1 MNIMNKKMMKR
12 YIIPILILV
21 FCVMEGMQAQKM
33 MTPPH
38 VMVVPDMIYCKSH
51 GYVQEADNNGVVET
65 VPDYEKALSEDP
77 SLHSVLMQVAQLIT
91 DRNENIVI
99 VDLMEVI
106 NNAKADA
113 TMSAAN
119 AGDQSESVDETIIRN
134 SEADILVKVQFDLLK
149 NGPQY
154 QVSYTLTGTDAYTNQ
169 MFAPIEGMGAPS
181 TSANP
186 VVLLREAVF
195 SNMDAFLTKMLSYYS
210 NMQTR
215 GRMVAFDIKTT
226 STSAVNMNSKV
237 GEYTLREQIEDFL
250 YDNSVDGN
258 GLERVKS
265 GNTFLQYQGVYIPL
279 TATIRGRQRKQGAK
293 DVAQKLVNF
302 LEQNG
307 VNSEFKIRGLG
318 RVNIYIK

>member
-1 MNIMNKKMMKR
+1 MKKL
-12 YIIPILILV
+12 ILILAV
-21 FCVMEGMQAQKM
+21 LFGISGSMCAQKT

-38 VMVVPDMIYCKSH
+38 VMVVPDLIYCKAH
-51 GYVQEADNNGVVET
+51 GYVQQFNNMGNTET

-77 SLHSVLMQVAQLIT
+77 SLHSVLIQIAQLIT
-91 DRNENIVI
+91 DRNSDIVI
-99 VDLMEVI
+99 VDLLEAI

-113 TMSAAN
+113 AMAAAN
-119 AGDQSESVDETIIRN
+119 AGDQSESVDEAIIRN
-134 SEADILVKVQFDLLK
+134 SEADILVKVQFDLVK

-154 QVSYTLTGTDAYTNQ
+154 MVSYTITGTDAFTNR
-169 MFAPIEGMGAPS
+169 MFAPISGQGAPS
-181 TSANP
+181 TSASP

-210 NMQTR
+210 GMVTK
-215 GRMVAFDIKTT
+215 GRMMAFEIKTT
-226 STSAVNMNSKV
+226 TTSSVNMNSKV

-265 GNTFLQYQGVYIPL
+265 GSTFLQYDGVYVPL
-279 TATIRGRQRKQGAK
+279 ISTIRGRQRKQGAK

-307 VNSEFKIRGLG
+307 ISSEYKIRGLG
-318 RVNIYIK
+318 KVNIFIK

>member
-1 MNIMNKKMMKR
+1 MKR
-12 YIIPILILV
+12 LILV
-21 FCVMEGMQAQKM
+21 FAVLFGITGSICAQKA

-38 VMVVPDMIYCKSH
+38 VMVVPDLIYCKTH
-51 GYVQEADNNGVVET
+51 GYVQQFNNMGMTET

-77 SLHSVLMQVAQLIT
+77 SLHSVLMQIAQLIT
-91 DRNENIVI
+91 DRNSDIVI
-99 VDLMEVI
+99 VDLIEAI

-113 TMSAAN
+113 AMAAAN
-119 AGDQSESVDETIIRN
+119 GGDQSESVDEAIIRN
-134 SEADILVKVQFDLLK
+134 SEADILIKVQFDLLK

-154 QVSYTLTGTDAYTNQ
+154 QVSYTLAGTDAYTNR
-169 MFAPIEGMGAPS
+169 MFAPISGMGAPS

-210 NMQTR
+210 SMLTK
-215 GRMVAFDIKTT
+215 GRMMAFEIKTT
-226 STSAVNMNSKV
+226 STSSVNMNSKV

-265 GNTFLQYQGVYIPL
+265 GNTFLQYDGVYVPL
-279 TATIRGRQRKQGAK
+279 ISTIRGRQRKQGAK

-302 LEQNG
+302 LEKNG
-307 VNSEFKIRGLG
+307 VTAEYKIRGLG
-318 RVNIYIK
+318 KVNIFIK

>member
-1 MNIMNKKMMKR
+1 MKK
-12 YIIPILILV
+12 IILIFAVL
-21 FCVMEGMQAQKM
+21 FGLAGSICAQKA

-38 VMVVPDMIYCKSH
+38 VMVVPDLIYCKAH
-51 GYVQEADNNGVVET
+51 GYVQQFNNMGMTET

-77 SLHSVLMQVAQLIT
+77 SLHSVLMQIAQLIT
-91 DRNENIVI
+91 DRNSDIVI
-99 VDLMEVI
+99 VDLIEAI
-106 NNAKADA
+106 NSAKADA
-113 TMSAAN
+113 AMAAAN
-119 AGDQSESVDETIIRN
+119 AGDQSESVDEAIIRN

-154 QVSYTLTGTDAYTNQ
+154 QVSYTLAGTDAYTNR
-169 MFAPIEGMGAPS
+169 MFAPISGMGAPS

-210 NMQTR
+210 SMVTK
-215 GRMVAFDIKTT
+215 GRMMAFEIKTT
-226 STSAVNMNSKV
+226 SSSSVNMNSQV

-265 GNTFLQYQGVYIPL
+265 GNTFLQYDGVYVPL
-279 TATIRGRQRKQGAK
+279 ISTIRGRQRKQGAK

-307 VNSEFKIRGLG
+307 VTAEYKIRGLG
-318 RVNIYIK
+318 KVSIFIK